1 MQSAFV
7 ILEVK
12 LEEEIM
18 GLDNKSL
25 DKIRTSVA
33 KRKPAYL
40 AILLVDILKYNGWS
54 PDDVHFLGSEIINE
68 SGVLQ

>member
-1 MQSAFV
+1 MQSAFD
-7 ILEVK
+7 ILEGK
-12 LEEEIM
+12 LEEEIL
-18 GLDNKSL
+18 GLDGQTL

-54 PDDVHFLGSEIINE
+54 PDDVQFLGSEIINE
-68 SGVLQ
+68 SGVL